1 MGKQKNKKNNSNWR
15 YKNGQHLIKK
25 ECPFKILRRDKQAL
39 KSLYICGHVRQENLL
54 KYATKSRIET
64 YEKEGLIEK
73 VTSKNGKIVAYKF
86 TKEGRGFVNDYLGWQ
101 HAYVA
106 KSLRHDLI
114 LEKKFFQLSEAQQES
129 AKSEGEVR
137 EELKEKSFFVNE
149 DRQKTETLLKYIE
162 EQTSLVDFM
171 YETVNEDTGEIESVG
186 FEAVTPNYSSD
197 DRQMKHNFCHQYGCR
212 LEMRRS

>member
-1 MGKQKNKKNNSNWR
+1 MGKSKNNSKWR
-15 YKNGQHLIKK
+15 YKKGHHLQKK
-25 ECPFKILRRDKQAL
+25 ESSFKILHRDKQAL
-39 KSLYICGHVRQENLL
+39 KSLYICGHVRRENLL
-54 KYATKSRIET
+54 KYATKSRIAT

-86 TKEGRGFVNDYLGWQ
+86 TGGGRKFVNDHLGWE
-101 HAYVA
+101 HPYVA

-129 AKSEGEVR
+129 VKSEGQVR
-137 EELKEKSFFVNE
+137 EELIEKAFFVNE

-162 EQTSLVDFM
+162 EQTSPVDFM
-171 YETVNEDTGEIESVG
+171 YESVNEDTGEVEWVG
-186 FEAVTPNYSSD
+186 FEAVTPSYSLT
-197 DRQMKHNFCHQYGCR
+197 DRQMKHNFCCQYGCR